1 MTDEE
6 RRARVQNAGAEIGKH
21 LAAIEALFAEPVFV
35 TLVVR
40 NPGYSDRTRDVVLTN
55 DPDPQ
60 SAVRVIE
67 GLREQPTETFDIEVD
82 ARGSMGT
89 RRVPHE

>member
-6 RRARVQNAGAEIGKH
+6 RRARVQNAGDEIGKH
-21 LAAIEALFAEPVFV
+21 LAAIEALFVEPVFV

-40 NPGYSDRTRDVVLTN
+40 NPGHADGTRDVLLTS

-60 SAVRVIE
+60 GPVGVIE
-67 GLREQPTETFDIEVD
+67 ALADQPSERFDIEVD
-82 ARGSMGT
+82 ARGKVGSRTFT
-89 RRVPHE
+89 RE